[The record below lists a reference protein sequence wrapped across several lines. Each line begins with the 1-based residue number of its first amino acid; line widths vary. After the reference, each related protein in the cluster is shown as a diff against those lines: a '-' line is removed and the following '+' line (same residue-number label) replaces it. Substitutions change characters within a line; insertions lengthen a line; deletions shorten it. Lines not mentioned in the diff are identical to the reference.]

1 MEQTEI
7 LIQPIITEKS
17 MDEAGKGRFT
27 FMVVKEATKPQIKK
41 AVENQFKVNVLSVQ
55 TLIVKGKRGRGGK
68 RRTVI
73 KRSPAK
79 KAIVKLAPGQRIDF
93 FEVPQ
98 EVPKGKNEQKT

>member
-1 MEQTEI
+1 MEQTKI
-7 LIQPIITEKS
+7 LIRPIITEKS
-17 MDEAGKGRFT
+17 MDQAGRGRFT
-27 FMVVKEATKPQIKK
+27 FMVEKEATKPQIQK
-41 AVENQFKVNVLSVQ
+41 AVEDQFKVKVLSVQ

-73 KRSPAK
+73 RRSPAK
-79 KAIVKLAPGQRIDF
+79 KAIVKLSPGQRIDL